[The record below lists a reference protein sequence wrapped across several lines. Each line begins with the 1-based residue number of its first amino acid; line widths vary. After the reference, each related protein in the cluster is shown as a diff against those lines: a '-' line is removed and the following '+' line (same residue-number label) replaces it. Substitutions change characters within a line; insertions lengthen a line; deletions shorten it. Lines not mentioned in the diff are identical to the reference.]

1 MKIFNDLQLAKELIK
16 FPTVTPVDAG
26 IMKFLE
32 KKLKLIGFKTKIL
45 EFKDGNSTSVKN
57 IYARLGTKGPNF
69 CYAGHVDVVPPG
81 NLKNWSSN
89 PFKPTI
95 KNGRLIGRG
104 ASDMKSSV
112 ASFIAAADD
121 FVNKN
126 KNSKG
131 FVIDGRDIGSVV
143 FKKADLKLYIE
154 VKSEI
159 RAKRRYKQLIDSGE
173 KSIYPQ
179 ILKDIK
185 LRDKKDKTRTNSPL
199 VIPNDA
205 HHINNENTFRETTNQ
220 INRLLKKL

>member
-1 MKIFNDLQLAKELIK
+1 MKNIIITVDGPAASGKEKISKYISKKWKLKHLDSGILYRRLALIFLKDKININNINEIK
-16 FPTVTPVDAG
+16 
-26 IMKFLE
+26 
-32 KKLKLIGFKTKIL
+32 KKLREIRTISFRKSNKIRTQ
-45 EFKDGNSTSVKN
+45 E
-57 IYARLGTKGPNF
+57 I
-69 CYAGHVDVVPPG
+69 G
-81 NLKNWSSN
+81 NLAS
-89 PFKPTI
+89 TI
-95 KNGRLIGRG
+95 AVNKCVRE
-104 ASDMKSSV
+104 
-112 ASFIAAADD
+112 FINNQQYN
-121 FVNKN
+121 FVKKN
-126 KNSKG
+126 KNNRG

-143 FKKADLKLYIE
+143 FKNADLKLYI
-154 VKSEI
+154 VVNSEI